1 MYLMLASIISIT
13 LMDGWIGSDIVLML
27 KVGDDLRQDALIIQ
41 LLR

>member
-1 MYLMLASIISIT
+1 MYLMLASIT